1 MDPFATTDS
10 LEPEDGI
17 AAEES
22 AGRGG
27 EGKESLSRF
36 VDNKA
41 SFSYEADVR
50 GLPAILIWALG
61 GMAILMCLVGVGLA
75 LYSCWPQLPVAV
87 QAVSLLLMPGLLWV
101 GYAVA
106 ARRGWGSA
114 EAAAAFACLSWLG
127 ILLVWQLCV
136 SWQAPWAMGLA
147 YLAGGGIL
155 VAIRPWK
162 SAVAI
167 LALSSVAEILIGR
180 EEVME
185 KGLFSPWGL
194 LWVGAMSLLMLW
206 SLGGR
211 WCSMTRRPGYAAFGW
226 IGPVAFALY
235 LLVYLL
241 VVVFPFFLQPEELQG
256 SLRWEDWQLLVGMWL
271 LPLLLMLPLHVQFA
285 RRKSRPVWTYSFLL
299 FYVVTMAIV
308 PVGLDMAIHSPGVLG
323 VPLVFAYA
331 VCIIYYGA
339 DYKCPWLVLT
349 GCGAIFLASLGIPLN
364 MDINPLGGAA
374 VMLGLGFLFLYAS
387 LRLNGHRRQLLTWF
401 FHEQIRQKMRQHL
414 LTSQTS
420 RPAAAT
426 VLSIAPPAATAPL
439 DSPQGQKVAVTEA
452 LEPREESAGEPGEG
466 GETASG
472 GMDHTPTVPL
482 R

>member
-1 MDPFATTDS
+1 MSLFATTDC
-10 LEPEDGI
+10 LKPEDETSTGDT
-17 AAEES
+17 
-22 AGRGG
+22 AGKEG
-27 EGKESLSRF
+27 ENGESLSCYGGSR
-36 VDNKA
+36 D
-41 SFSYEADVR
+41 SFSYETDVR

-75 LYSCWPQLPVAV
+75 LYSCWQELPVAV
-87 QAVSLLLMPGLLWV
+87 QAGSLLLMPCLLWG

-106 ARRGWGSA
+106 ARRGWGST
-114 EAAAAFACLSWLG
+114 EVAAAFVCLSWLG

-136 SWQAPWAMGLA
+136 SWQAPWVMGLA
-147 YLAGGGIL
+147 YLGGVGIL

-211 WCSMTRRPGYAAFGW
+211 WCSMTRRPGYASFGW

-235 LLVYLL
+235 LLTYLL

-271 LPLLLMLPLHVQFA
+271 LPLLPMLPLHVQFA

-299 FYVVTMAIV
+299 FYVVTLVIV

-401 FHEQIRQKMRQHL
+401 FHEQIRQKMRRNL
-414 LTSQTS
+414 LTPQTS

-452 LEPREESAGEPGEG
+452 LEPREEAVGEPGEDGEAEAG
-466 GETASG
+466 GR
-472 GMDHTPTVPL
+472 DHAPSVPL